1 MEKEILLFVTSIM
14 GSLGFSIIFNIKGIK
29 ILIASLGGGIS
40 YSIFLICMYS
50 SDNLTL
56 SIVLASVTAAT
67 LAEIFA
73 RICKTPV
80 TILLVPMLIPLIPG
94 GELYYA
100 MNYIIFG
107 DLLNFNMKIQLV
119 VREMGAIAGG
129 IITVSFLA
137 QFVTKLKNYIKQ
149 SAF

>member
-1 MEKEILLFVTSIM
+1 MEKDILLIITSVLA
-14 GSLGFSIIFNIKGIK
+14 SVGFSIIFNIKGIK
-29 ILIASLGGGIS
+29 VLIASLGGGFS
-40 YSIFLICMYS
+40 YGVFLISMAM

-56 SIVLASVTAAT
+56 AILMASVTAAT

-80 TILLVPMLIPLIPG
+80 TILLVPMLIPFIPG

-100 MNYIIFG
+100 MNAIIFG
-107 DLLNFNMKIQLV
+107 DMITFNLKIQMV
-119 VREMGAIAGG
+119 IREMGAIAGG

-137 QFVTKLKNYIKQ
+137 QFITKLKNYLKHPT
-149 SAF
+149 F